1 VPHPSVPELLARI
14 DTSAGIKDSFAS
26 LDLTACGFRVRF
38 DAQWIVRRGPAIPSG
53 PDDAG
58 RAV

>member
-1 VPHPSVPELLARI
+1 VGCS
-14 DTSAGIKDSFAS
+14 IKDSFAS
-26 LDLTACGFRVRF
+26 LDLTARGFRVLF
-38 DAQWIVRRGPAIPSG
+38 DAQWIVRRGPAIPPG